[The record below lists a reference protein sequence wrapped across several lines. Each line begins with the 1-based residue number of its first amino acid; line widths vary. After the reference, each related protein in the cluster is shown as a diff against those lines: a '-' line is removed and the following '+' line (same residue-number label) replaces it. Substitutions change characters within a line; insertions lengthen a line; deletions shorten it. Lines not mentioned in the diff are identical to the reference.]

1 MGIKKQVRLASLLIT
16 MALGAVV
23 LFGWGH
29 FEAGISQAGGS
40 PGAMAVDCN
49 AGEAGVQDSCIHA
62 PGSTFQI
69 EVHVTDI
76 PLQQGSPAADG
87 FQAFQAKLSW
97 SDGDVL
103 TYNPTVAP
111 SAEVVWPA
119 TDTDGNVLGCFAARA
134 PLADDPTEVVSG
146 CQLEVPALSADTG
159 PVLTFEFTCSSAP
172 NAMSPPAGLDSD
184 QSLFTLIPREGD
196 TQGGTH
202 MTDLQNAEIDPTLAG
217 ATVTCGEG
225 QEPTPTP
232 VIPFI
237 TTDDPDDTIEPGGST
252 VLTATFA
259 DAGLDC
265 TWSIVSQ
272 PEGSNATLSDE
283 GDTTDANG
291 EVTAT
296 LNVGDKTGTVQVEA
310 TCGGES
316 VVLDVTVEPSGITEA
331 GISGPIDAS
340 GFSAG
345 LWAVIGSLL
354 AATAV
359 ATAAFG
365 WKAARITR

>member
-202 MTDLQNAEIDPTLAG
+202 MTDLQNAEIDPALTG
-217 ATVTCGEG
+217 ATVTCGVPLDGNGPTDGPTLDSDAEG
-225 QEPTPTP
+225 DK
-232 VIPFI
+232 VA
-237 TTDDPDDTIEPGGST
+237 PGGST
-252 VLTATFA
+252 VLTGSFGE
-259 DAGLDC
+259 AGLDC

-272 PEGSNATLSDE
+272 PGTDASLSDE
-283 GDTTDANG
+283 GTTTDANG
-291 EVTAT
+291 DVTAT
-296 LNVGDKTGTVQVEA
+296 LNVGDTVGDVQVQV
-310 TCGGES
+310 TCGDQS
-316 VVLDVTVEPSGITEA
+316 AVLDVTVTTELPTTGIGGSLGT
-331 GISGPIDAS
+331 DN

-345 LWAVIGSLL
+345 LWAIIGSLL

-359 ATAAFG
+359 ATTAFG
-365 WKAARITR
+365 WRVARINR

>member
-29 FEAGISQAGGS
+29 FEAEITQAGGS

-49 AGEAGVQDSCIHA
+49 EGEAGVQDSCTFA

-76 PLQQGSPAADG
+76 PLQQGSPPADG
-87 FQAFQAKLSW
+87 YQAFQAKLSW
-97 SDGDVL
+97 SDGAVL
-103 TYNPTVAP
+103 TYNPSTAP

-146 CQLEVPALSADTG
+146 CQLEIPALSADTG
-159 PVLTFEFTCSSAP
+159 AVLSFEFTCSSAP

-225 QEPTPTP
+225 QEPPPDGDPT
-232 VIPFI
+232 I
-237 TTDDPDDTIEPGGST
+237 TNPDATVPPGGST
-252 VLTATFA
+252 TITATFPGA
-259 DAGLDC
+259 VGVDC

-272 PEGSNATLSDE
+272 PGTDASLQQAT
-283 GDTTDANG
+283 GTTDADG
-291 EVTAT
+291 VVTNT
-296 LNVGDKTGTVQVEA
+296 LNVGSKTGIGSVQVD
-310 TCGGES
+310 CGG
-316 VVLDVTVEPSGITEA
+316 VTQVLDVEVAPSGITEA
-331 GISGPIDAS
+331 GISGPIDDS

-365 WKAARITR
+365 WKAARVTR

>member
-29 FEAGISQAGGS
+29 FEAEITQAGGS

-49 AGEAGVQDSCIHA
+49 YDPTDTDDPTTDAGVQTECTHA
-62 PGSTFQI
+62 PGSTFK
-69 EVHVTDI
+69 VAVYVTDI
-76 PLQQGSPAADG
+76 PLQQGTPAADG
-87 FQAFQAKLSW
+87 YQAFQAKLSW
-97 SDGDVL
+97 SDGAVL
-103 TYNPTVAP
+103 TYNPSTAP
-111 SAEVVWPA
+111 SAEIVWI
-119 TDTDGNVLGCFAARA
+119 DCGFGARA

-146 CQLEVPALSADTG
+146 CQFEIPELSTYTG

-172 NAMSPPAGLDSD
+172 NAMSPPSGLDSD

-217 ATVTCGEG
+217 ATVTCGEVPPPPPDG
-225 QEPTPTP
+225 
-232 VIPFI
+232 
-237 TTDDPDDTIEPGGST
+237 DDPTITNPDATVPPGGST
-252 VLTATFA
+252 TITATFPGA
-259 DAGLDC
+259 VGVDC

-272 PEGSNATLSDE
+272 PGTDASLQQAT
-283 GDTTDANG
+283 GTTDADG
-291 EVTAT
+291 VVTNT
-296 LNVGDKTGTVQVEA
+296 LNVGSETGIVSVQVD
-310 TCGGES
+310 CGG
-316 VVLDVTVEPSGITEA
+316 VTQVLDVEVAPSGITDT
-331 GISGPIDAS
+331 GISGPIDGS

-345 LWAVIGSLL
+345 LWAIIGSLL